1 MDFVGQHAAHL
12 LELQSSRRQVA
23 VQRDIS
29 TADIVIVDRNIFEND
44 PHTIGDTKVVIA
56 VAGGK
61 FAYEADAK

>member
-1 MDFVGQHAAHL
+1 MGQHAAHL
-12 LELQSSRRQVA
+12 LELQSSQRQVA

>member
-12 LELQSSRRQVA
+12 LELQSSQRQVA
-23 VQRDIS
+23 VRQFIS
-29 TADIVIVDRNIFEND
+29 TADIVIVDRSIFEID

-61 FAYEADAK
+61 FAYEANAK